1 MMKIRILVMAAIV
14 ACFTLIG
21 IDAAGAAGGGG
32 QSFCSNSG
40 PPTGGAPATFGNP
53 GEIISFVA
61 QLRLDDTRG
70 FELVGT
76 PARGNLLSVADA
88 CNPVFGTPPEIP

>member
-1 MMKIRILVMAAIV
+1 MKKIRILVMAAIV
-14 ACFTLIG
+14 ACFTLVG
-21 IDAAGAAGGGG
+21 INAAGAAGGGG
-32 QSFCSNSG
+32 ESFCSNSG

-70 FELVGT
+70 FELLGT
-76 PARGNLLSVADA
+76 PARGNLLSVADV
-88 CNPVFGTPPEIP
+88 CNAQFGTPPPIP